1 MTDAHPP
8 AGQRRP
14 AVTLPP
20 ELDPR
25 RPARSR
31 PGGRNPSAPAG
42 RRRHGV
48 GTRLAGVASALVLVV
63 SAGGYAMAS
72 HYEGKLQ
79 RVNIPGLPAK
89 SGGDRGAQNFLLVGS
104 DNREGLTPAEIA
116 DLHVGPGSAENGSG
130 RRSDTVILMHLSKGA
145 DKALL
150 VSLPR
155 DSYVRIPPYTDD
167 AGKKHGESKNKLNAA
182 YALGGP
188 ALTVA
193 TVEENTGVE
202 IDHYVEIGFDG
213 FVRMVD
219 ALGGVD
225 ICTPKKLKDEKS
237 GLDLPAGTSRLDGGK
252 ALAYVRARYFDPTS
266 DLGRMERQQAFLGAM
281 FRRATSGGVLLNPLK
296 LNKFLDAVLAS
307 VQTDEGL
314 TRQDIFD
321 LAVGTDGL
329 SPSSIRFATV
339 PVSDIDYRPTPSIGS
354 TVRWDEPK
362 AAALFQAIRDDRPVS
377 QSPSASA
384 KASPGATPADA
395 PTVPPSSISVKVLNG
410 AGVRG
415 LGARAATDLEKVGF
429 VLAGPAGNASRLGT
443 TQTEVRYDP
452 RWNQSLKTV
461 LAALPGARAVAVPG
475 QGKVFT
481 ITVGTSYI
489 AAKQVTVVA
498 APSASSSGSPSASA
512 TSSVKTT
519 SAADNPCD

>member
-1 MTDAHPP
+1 MSS
-8 AGQRRP
+8 RP
-14 AVTLPP
+14 LPP

-25 RPARSR
+25 RSTSRRPGRSGGSR
-31 PGGRNPSAPAG
+31 PPTSGSGGGSLI
-42 RRRHGV
+42 
-48 GTRLAGVASALVLVV
+48 TKLAALTSALVLAV
-63 SAGGYAMAS
+63 SLGGYAMAT
-72 HYEGKLQ
+72 HYDGKID
-79 RVNIPGLPAK
+79 RITISGLNSRPTA
-89 SGGDRGAQNFLLVGS
+89 SAAAQNFLLVGS
-104 DNREGLTPAEIA
+104 DNREGLSPEEIA
-116 DLHVGPGSAENGSG
+116 DLHVGAATAENGDG
-130 RRSDTVILMHLSKGA
+130 RRSDTMILMHLSGGGG
-145 DKALL
+145 KALF

-155 DSYVRIPPYTDD
+155 DSYVRIPAYTD
-167 AGKKHGESKNKLNAA
+167 ARGKEHGESRNKLNAA

-188 ALTVA
+188 DLAVRTVS
-193 TVEENTGVE
+193 ENTGVQ

-219 ALGGVD
+219 ALDGIDVCAPRKLVD
-225 ICTPKKLKDEKS
+225 KKS
-237 GLDLPAGTSRLDGGK
+237 GLNLPAGTSRLDGAQ
-252 ALAYVRARYFDPTS
+252 ALAYVRARSVDSTA
-266 DLGRMERQQAFLGAM
+266 DLGRMKRQQSFLGAM

-296 LNKFLDAVLAS
+296 LNAFLDSVLQS
-307 VQTDEGL
+307 VKTDSKL

-321 LAVGTDGL
+321 LATRTDGL
-329 SPSSIRFATV
+329 SPSSIEFTTV
-339 PVSDIDYRPTPSIGS
+339 PLSDVDYRPTPSIGS
-354 TVRWDEPK
+354 TVRWDEQK
-362 AAALFQAIRDDRPVS
+362 ATVLFQAIRDDRTG
-377 QSPSASA
+377 QASGTTA
-384 KASPGATPADA
+384 QPSPGTVEADA

-461 LAALPGARAVAVPG
+461 LAALPGAKAVAVPG

-481 ITVGTSYI
+481 ITVGTSYT
-489 AAKQVTVVA
+489 AAKQVTLVA